1 MVRMKGQDHRQPL
14 KSLGDGVVRIF
25 QTALALEY
33 ARRTTVDSQ
42 LRLMGD
48 AIRANG
54 RLTDMLLIDEVE
66 SGIHYTAIPE
76 YWGLLFRMARE
87 RGVQIVATTHSWD
100 CIEGLQVAAKND
112 PSADVQLIRLEEDEQ
127 ETSAIVIDKD
137 DLAIVT
143 RDEIEV
149 R

>member
-1 MVRMKGQDHRQPL
+1 
-14 KSLGDGVVRIF
+14 
-25 QTALALEY
+25 
-33 ARRTTVDSQ
+33 
-42 LRLMGD
+42 
-48 AIRANG
+48 
-54 RLTDMLLIDEVE
+54 MLLIDEVE